1 MQRKPQQ
8 QTLSIR
14 ISDTLR
20 QYLEH
25 VKLVTNNGG
34 HGESASMSDIAKML
48 LESARNDH
56 LDHRLE
62 VAEIQ
67 QSATEALSNIRRK
80 WEQSHGLSQAEW
92 VLIARYVQVG
102 CEELSADP
110 ELPSSESFAQV
121 LAAFLAVRALRCDR
135 GIELDRY
142 YLGNLGAA
150 TRTSERR
157 LDPDVVPNLTENLIR
172 ELRLTARA
180 PKPAFAGRNLYA
192 ALRDETLPGIVPI
205 NSALSPYLTT
215 LFRLA
220 ARGHWL
226 QERRPLSMTPCVHT
240 GFSRTCRH
248 LQCDGQE
255 LSIRVM
261 EAGDLQISVSFPRKG
276 VTYPL
281 VRYPRIR
288 EFSLMLERLETEG
301 RCRGHEFSGHARAI
315 TAGQPVN
322 FFCRQRRSGIE
333 VAFSREEWQALR
345 GLFGEALVLP
355 EVQPVLEELSLVYG
369 EI

>member
-1 MQRKPQQ
+1 MTRVSMQRKPQQ

-14 ISDTLR
+14 ISDALR

-25 VKLVTNNGG
+25 VKLVANNGD
-34 HGESASMSDIAKML
+34 HCDSASMSDVAKML

-102 CEELSADP
+102 CEELSADSV
-110 ELPSSESFAQV
+110 LPASESFAQV
-121 LAAFLAVRALRCDR
+121 LAAFRAVRALRCDR

-157 LDPDVVPNLTENLIR
+157 LDPDVVPGLAEKLIQQ
-172 ELRLTARA
+172 LRLTARA
-180 PKPAFAGRNLYA
+180 PKPVFAGRNLYA
-192 ALRDETLPGIVPI
+192 ALRDESLPGIVPI
-205 NSALSPYLTT
+205 NSALSPYLRT

-226 QERRPLSMTPCVHT
+226 RERRPLSMTLCVHI
-240 GFSRTCRH
+240 GSSGVCRK
-248 LQCDGQE
+248 LQSDDQE
-255 LSIRVM
+255 LSIRLM

-276 VTYPL
+276 
-281 VRYPRIR
+281 
-288 EFSLMLERLETEG
+288 M
-301 RCRGHEFSGHARAI
+301 
-315 TAGQPVN
+315 
-322 FFCRQRRSGIE
+322 
-333 VAFSREEWQALR
+333 
-345 GLFGEALVLP
+345 
-355 EVQPVLEELSLVYG
+355 
-369 EI
+369 

>member
-67 QSATEALSNIRRK
+67 QSATEALCNIRRK

-110 ELPSSESFAQV
+110 ELPSSESFAAGSRGVPRCAGVAMRQGHRTGSV
-121 LAAFLAVRALRCDR
+121 LPGQFGGGDAN
-135 GIELDRY
+135 E
-142 YLGNLGAA
+142 
-150 TRTSERR
+150 RTS
-157 LDPDVVPNLTENLIR
+157 
-172 ELRLTARA
+172 A
-180 PKPAFAGRNLYA
+180 
-192 ALRDETLPGIVPI
+192 
-205 NSALSPYLTT
+205 
-215 LFRLA
+215 
-220 ARGHWL
+220 
-226 QERRPLSMTPCVHT
+226 
-240 GFSRTCRH
+240 
-248 LQCDGQE
+248 
-255 LSIRVM
+255 
-261 EAGDLQISVSFPRKG
+261 
-276 VTYPL
+276 
-281 VRYPRIR
+281 
-288 EFSLMLERLETEG
+288 
-301 RCRGHEFSGHARAI
+301 
-315 TAGQPVN
+315 
-322 FFCRQRRSGIE
+322 
-333 VAFSREEWQALR
+333 
-345 GLFGEALVLP
+345 
-355 EVQPVLEELSLVYG
+355 
-369 EI
+369 